1 MVRVAFLHPNM
12 GIGGAEQLVV
22 NLAMSCKKLG
32 WYVKIFTPA
41 YDPNR
46 ALEQVKNG
54 TIDLEVRGSFFP
66 KKIFGKFHAF
76 CEYIR
81 LTLAAI
87 YLILFGGDFDLVV
100 IDQIP
105 LPLPL
110 LNLRFKTFFYCH
122 YPDKLL
128 CTQRKSLMKRIYR
141 FFIDLIEEI
150 TMWFAHEIAVN
161 SLYTRSIYENN
172 FKLLKKFRRNLPEVI
187 YPCIDPAD
195 YEKKDFNKKQLLNIK
210 GVGESLK
217 NENLSEIKLMAS
229 LNRYEHKKNVIL
241 AIKAYL
247 NFMKKLETESKSKA
261 EVDKHIIIIAGG
273 YDDEVPECRESFDQL
288 MTLANGS
295 NYKKNIYMLKNIS
308 GEERAI
314 LLNTANVMMYTP
326 KNEHFGIV
334 PVEGMLS
341 GAIVIC
347 HKSGGPLESVKDEV
361 TGYLL
366 DNEDEE
372 KWGEKLLNF
381 FKNKSNFNENG
392 MNNKNIKDKLRQH
405 VIDNFSVNKMMLD
418 MKELWENKLSDN
430 LSQETLNNGH
440 NKKEI

>member
-1 MVRVAFLHPNM
+1 M

-41 YDPNR
+41 YDPSR

-66 KKIFGKFHAF
+66 KKLFGKFHAF

-81 LTLAAI
+81 MTLAAI
-87 YLILFGGDFDLVV
+87 YLILFGGDYDLVIV
-100 IDQIP
+100 DQIP

-110 LNLRFKTFFYCH
+110 LNIRFKTFFYCH

-128 CTQRKSLMKRIYR
+128 CTQRASLLKKIYR
-141 FFIDLIEEI
+141 FFIDSIEEI

-161 SLYTRSIYENN
+161 SRYTLGIYRNN
-172 FKLLKKFRRNLPEVI
+172 FKILSKFRRHLPQVI

-195 YEKKDFNKKQLLNIK
+195 YQKSNFAKVQLLQINGIA
-210 GVGESLK
+210 ESMKDKDL
-217 NENLSEIKLMAS
+217 NAVRVMAS
-229 LNRYEHKKNVIL
+229 LNRFEHKKNVVL
-241 AIKAYL
+241 ALKAYL
-247 NFMKKLETESKSKA
+247 KFMDFLKNKKSNA
-261 EVDKHIIIIAGG
+261 EAEKHILIIAGG
-273 YDDEVPECRESFDQL
+273 YDNEVPECRESLEQL
-288 MTLANGS
+288 QALVQS
-295 NYKKNIYMLKNIS
+295 SEWSKNIFMLKNIS

-341 GAIVIC
+341 GAMVIC
-347 HKSGGPLESVKDEV
+347 HKSGGPLESVKDGV

-372 KWGEKLLNF
+372 KWAEKLMIF
-381 FKNKSNFNENG
+381 FDDKSNFDEQG
-392 MNNKNIKDKLRQH
+392 MNNRIIKERLKKH
-405 VIDNFSVNKMMLD
+405 VVDNFSVDKMMRD
-418 MKELWENKLSDN
+418 MKELWENRLGGKVVGES
-430 LSQETLNNGH
+430 ET
-440 NKKEI
+440 KKD